1 MMSQTPKMNLRITK
15 RIVRIN
21 KKISSFIYLLI
32 EKNESDGGHSHP
44 SIEYPPT
51 YKYMTVL

>member
-1 MMSQTPKMNLRITK
+1 MSQTPKMNLRITK